1 MVRSQLKGTDLV
13 RSAPQRGQPPPAP
26 PFGDSAPEK
35 QPEMGYRSCMPELP
49 PLFADL
55 QKKLAD
61 VMASGPAAQ
70 VQAQLRQTMDATLQ
84 KMDLVTREEFDQQ
97 SRLLEQALMKL
108 AELEAQLRAFTSQA
122 GEAAASNN
130 TAGNAR
136 PDLGQTGTSPINDQ

>member
-1 MVRSQLKGTDLV
+1 
-13 RSAPQRGQPPPAP
+13 
-26 PFGDSAPEK
+26 
-35 QPEMGYRSCMPELP
+35 MGYRSCMPELP

-55 QKKLAD
+55 QKKLSD
-61 VMASGPAAQ
+61 VMSSGPAAQ
-70 VQAQLRQTMDATLQ
+70 VQAQLRQTLDATLQ

-122 GEAAASNN
+122 GEAASSNN

>member
-1 MVRSQLKGTDLV
+1 
-13 RSAPQRGQPPPAP
+13 
-26 PFGDSAPEK
+26 
-35 QPEMGYRSCMPELP
+35 MPELP

-108 AELEAQLRAFTSQA
+108 ADLEAQLRAFTSQA
-122 GEAAASNN
+122 GEAASSNN
-130 TAGNAR
+130 TAANR

>member
-122 GEAAASNN
+122 GEAASSNN